1 MKVKKTLILIIGL
14 SFLLAITSSCKRSA
28 VEEPS
33 PVGPSTLAVL
43 LKLTTSTNVL
53 FAGLNRQTANITA
66 VLQKYDGTPLS
77 GRTIYFEIRDA
88 QGLSVYYGFFNGK
101 DSSASAVTN
110 SSGEASV
117 VYYGPLA
124 QELTSNEQI
133 YIYAIVA
140 GSGKEYIVEKIP
152 IYLIRDLIEL
162 TLNAYANPN
171 VLWCTSSHPESIITA
186 EVKLI
191 NGIPIYGIPIH
202 IKIITGRGEFE
213 NGKRKISTATDSNGR
228 AQVTYIGPTK
238 SELPGEF
245 QWVQIRV
252 FVENAGETKD
262 EILHR
267 DVYIRLEKGEN
278 QN

>member
-140 GSGKEYIVEKIP
+140 GSGKEYIVEKVP
-152 IYLIRDLIEL
+152 IYLIRDLLEF
-162 TLNAYANPN
+162 TFTAYANPN
-171 VLWCTSSHPESIITA
+171 VLWCTSEKPESIITA
-186 EVKLI
+186 EVKLV
-191 NGIPIYGIPIH
+191 NGVPLYGAPIH
-202 IKIITGRGEFE
+202 VKILSGRGEFE
-213 NGKRKISTATDSNGR
+213 NGKRKISTETDNNGL

-238 SELPGEF
+238 SELPGEWE
-245 QWVQIRV
+245 WVQIRV
-252 FVENAGETKD
+252 FLENAGQTAD
-262 EILHR
+262 ESVYR
-267 DVYIRLEKGEN
+267 DISIRLEKGSD
-278 QN
+278 

>member
-77 GRTIYFEIRDA
+77 GRTIYFEIKDE
-88 QGLSVYYGFFNGK
+88 QGLAVYLGFFNGNQ
-101 DSSASAVTN
+101 SSASAVTN

-124 QELTSNEQI
+124 QELTANAQV

-152 IYLIRDLIEL
+152 VYLIRELIEFNFEL
-162 TLNAYANPN
+162 SANPN
-171 VLWCTSSHPESIITA
+171 VLWCTNKKSESSILAS
-186 EVKLI
+186 VKLL
-191 NGIPIYGIPIH
+191 NGVPLYGAKIYF
-202 IKIITGRGEFE
+202 KILSGPGEFE
-213 NGKRKISTATDSNGR
+213 NGKRKMATETDTQGNAS
-228 AQVTYIGPTK
+228 VIYLGPPK
-238 SELPGEF
+238 SELTSEF
-245 QWVQIRV
+245 MWV
-252 FVENAGETKD
+252 
-262 EILHR
+262 EIQAILESNSE
-267 DVYIRLEKGEN
+267 DVIHKEVTIRLEKGTD
-278 QN
+278 